1 MKSLLILGFMLFS
14 YCSWASPLMST
25 REQVRME
32 LWFVGV
38 ENDIPKKEQ
47 TTNNVRPVRLPIEL
61 EQSLLKF

>member
-1 MKSLLILGFMLFS
+1 MKSLLMTGLMLFS

-38 ENDIPKKEQ
+38 EKDLPKKEQ
-47 TTNNVRPVRLPIEL
+47 LNKKVRPARLPVEL

>member
-1 MKSLLILGFMLFS
+1 MKSFLILGFMLFS

-38 ENDIPKKEQ
+38 EKEMPKKEQ
-47 TTNNVRPVRLPIEL
+47 AKNVQPARLPVEL